1 MIGLQND
8 IRNERFG
15 LHSHGDSTRRIA
27 CGDAD
32 TVDLSMVG
40 RAQEMSAI

>member
-27 CGDAD
+27 RGDAD
-32 TVDLSMVG
+32 TGAVLVVG
-40 RAQEMSAI
+40 RA